1 MDIIQKIYELLQ
13 LLLGG
18 ITELFDKIQPMFN
31 VIQKLS
37 ITLQSML
44 SYADLSYMFLIIIEM
59 ILLSLFFIVFDFVR
73 DVL

>member
-1 MDIIQKIYELLQ
+1 MEIIQKIYELLQ

-44 SYADLSYMFLIIIEM
+44 SYADLSYMFFIIIEM